1 MEEAERSMRQL
12 KASSGALVVLGCAGW
27 VALSGVSKACDPVA
41 FANAVSAH
49 GVVPAAGIDV
59 AVRLVP
65 IVEVVTGKVAVYAI
79 AAARSARW
87 GVLPL
92 AAVFMCFAAYRAVV
106 ALDPPAGAG
115 CGCGVSQGAV
125 RSWWPQVVRNVAL
138 GGLLCLIGVKGGL
151 GPS

>member
-1 MEEAERSMRQL
+1 MSRLR
-12 KASSGALVVLGCAGW
+12 ASSGALVVLGCAGW

-41 FANAVSAH
+41 FASAVSAH

-65 IVEVVTGKVAVYAI
+65 IVEILTGMVAVYSI

-92 AAVFMCFAAYRAVV
+92 AAVFMCLAAYLAVV

-115 CGCGVSQGAV
+115 CGCGLSQEAV
-125 RSWWPQVVRNVAL
+125 RSWWPLVVRNVAL
-138 GGLLCLIGVKGGL
+138 GACCA
-151 GPS
+151 